1 MAAARDRHREQRGV
15 LDDLL
20 GGAEHDSATP
30 ALAGPAP
37 AAASRQKEMPPP
49 GATAR
54 LSARLPAEIVERSR
68 DAAFHSPGLTL
79 TSLLTRALTREIDRL
94 EAERGEEFPRRTGR
108 IRTGRPLG

>member
-20 GGAEHDSATP
+20 GGAEQDSATP
-30 ALAGPAP
+30 ALARPAP
-37 AAASRQKEMPPP
+37 VAASRQQELPPA

-54 LSARLPAEIVERSR
+54 LSARLPAEIVERTR

-79 TSLLTRALTREIDRL
+79 TSILETALTREIDRL
-94 EAERGEEFPRRTGR
+94 EAERGQVFPRRTGR